1 MGYCGTR
8 TIEELR
14 KDVKF
19 IKISPATVRENHP
32 HDIAITQESPN
43 YSPEHNAGNDAG

>member
-14 KDVKF
+14 TDAQF
-19 IKISPATVRENHP
+19 IQVTPASVRESHP
-32 HDIAITQESPN
+32 HDIAITQEAPN
-43 YSPEHNAGNDAG
+43 YSPEVPGSSNS

>member
-1 MGYCGTR
+1 MGYLGVA

-14 KDVKF
+14 TKPRFLRV
-19 IKISPATVRENHP
+19 SAATVRENHP

-43 YSPEHNAGNDAG
+43 YSAEHALADPF